1 MSLLRTP
8 AGAGIALVIALCL
21 CALVFTG
28 PEPTTVNLTADDCA
42 ASERCYR

>member
-28 PEPTTVNLTADDCA
+28 PEPTTVNLTAADCA